1 MKILVTGVTGQL
13 GCETVLALKGRDID
27 VQGVSRARLD
37 FSRPEQVESF
47 FTGQEADWVINCAAY
62 TQVDAA
68 ESDAELAFLVNRD
81 SAAAVAKGVKK
92 AGGRLLHV
100 STDFVFSGDSSRP
113 YREGDRADPLG
124 VYGQSKW
131 QGEQRVREVLE
142 NAIILRTGWVYGIH
156 GQNFVKTILRL
167 AAQRDELRVIDD
179 QVGTP
184 SYTGDIAAAMWAL
197 IGADA
202 TGTYHFSNEGVASWF
217 DFAEAIVEYAKQ
229 LGMAIVA
236 SQVTPIPTEA
246 YPTPAAR
253 PAYSVLSK
261 KKIRAEL
268 GYSIAHWRQGLQQML
283 RELQRME
290 AQ

>member
-13 GCETVLALKGRDID
+13 GCETAIALKGRDID
-27 VQGVSRARLD
+27 VRGISRAEVD
-37 FSRPEQVESF
+37 FSRPDQVESYF
-47 FTGQEADWVINCAAY
+47 AGQKADWVINCAAY
-62 TQVDAA
+62 TQVDKA

-100 STDFVFSGDSSRP
+100 STDFIFAGDASRP
-113 YREGDRADPLG
+113 YQEGDRAGPLG
-124 VYGQSKW
+124 IYGQSKW
-131 QGEQRVREVLE
+131 EGEQRVREVLE
-142 NAIILRTGWVYGIH
+142 HAIILRTGWVYGVH

-167 AAQRDELRVIDD
+167 AAEREELRVIDD
-179 QVGTP
+179 QVGSP
-184 SYTGDIAAAMWAL
+184 SNTGDIAAAMWAL
-197 IGADA
+197 IGVDA
-202 TGTYHFSNEGVASWF
+202 SGTYHFSNEGVASWF

-229 LGMAIVA
+229 YGWAVKA

-268 GYSIAHWRQGLQQML
+268 DYAIAHWRQGLQKML
-283 RELQRME
+283 RELQRIE